1 MDNLSSQYIKVLDT
15 NELQINKEQVQKL
28 FFENEAPKLIIGFI
42 SPHIDFHAIS
52 EQIKSYFPS
61 STKVVL
67 STSAG
72 ELCTFNLDE
81 KRDSLYHDASST
93 WNNIVLQ
100 GFSHEVIENI
110 QVLTIPLFSED
121 IANSTIS
128 PANRIAK
135 IKNEIDNQKISFKI
149 NHENCFALT
158 FIDGLSNSE
167 SFFAEAVYDSGK
179 LPCLLIGGSAGGK
192 LDFKDTFIFNNEKAL
207 RHNAV
212 VVLVKL
218 KPTIKYGVF
227 KSQSCEDMKI
237 SFLVAQS
244 NVQKRTVQSVLS
256 TKTNK
261 IVNILDAL
269 SQYFSTSLES
279 LPDILKD
286 YSFAIKLDGEIYIRS
301 IANVDVKNKEIAFF
315 CDVAFGDILHLVK
328 NKEFTQ
334 TTQEDYERFEHQK
347 NHKPIAALF
356 NDCILRRLLNQDK
369 LNSLKTFNN
378 IAVAGSSTFGELLG
392 LNINQTL
399 TALFFYKVEE
409 NEEFYDDY
417 VDNFVSKYASF
428 CLYYKKREVY
438 QYQLLSR
445 VRTALLDNLKDA
457 FPLIQDMVTI
467 INSVYKNTKEGN
479 EVIDDMMNRFERFTQ
494 DIQSNVSTNNDLV
507 EDMKKLT
514 VDANDIKTVLSSI
527 SEIAIQTNLLA
538 LNAAIEASR
547 AGEYGNGFKVV
558 ADEVKKLANKTQ
570 TSLTQSNK
578 SVDIATK
585 SIGGIS
591 STISTASSKLHNV
604 SEDVFKI
611 SDSFNEIQKNSK
623 QTNGFIE
630 EKMTGFDKLI
640 ESINTIETI
649 QSNLEQL
656 EENV

>member
-1 MDNLSSQYIKVLDT
+1 
-15 NELQINKEQVQKL
+15 
-28 FFENEAPKLIIGFI
+28 
-42 SPHIDFHAIS
+42 
-52 EQIKSYFPS
+52 
-61 STKVVL
+61 
-67 STSAG
+67 
-72 ELCTFNLDE
+72 
-81 KRDSLYHDASST
+81 
-93 WNNIVLQ
+93 
-100 GFSHEVIENI
+100 
-110 QVLTIPLFSED
+110 
-121 IANSTIS
+121 
-128 PANRIAK
+128 
-135 IKNEIDNQKISFKI
+135 
-149 NHENCFALT
+149 
-158 FIDGLSNSE
+158 
-167 SFFAEAVYDSGK
+167 
-179 LPCLLIGGSAGGK
+179 
-192 LDFKDTFIFNNEKAL
+192 
-207 RHNAV
+207 
-212 VVLVKL
+212 
-218 KPTIKYGVF
+218 
-227 KSQSCEDMKI
+227 
-237 SFLVAQS
+237 
-244 NVQKRTVQSVLS
+244 
-256 TKTNK
+256 
-261 IVNILDAL
+261 
-269 SQYFSTSLES
+269 
-279 LPDILKD
+279 
-286 YSFAIKLDGEIYIRS
+286 
-301 IANVDVKNKEIAFF
+301 
-315 CDVAFGDILHLVK
+315 LHLVK

-630 EKMTGFDKLI
+630 EKMTSIDRLI